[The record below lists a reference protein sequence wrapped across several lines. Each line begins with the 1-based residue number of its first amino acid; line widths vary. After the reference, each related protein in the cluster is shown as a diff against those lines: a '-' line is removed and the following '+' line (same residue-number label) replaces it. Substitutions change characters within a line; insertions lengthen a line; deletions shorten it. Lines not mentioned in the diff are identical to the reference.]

1 MLSSSFYQYFT
12 QYSFQATGCFP
23 CGDRGI
29 NPVATIVINY
39 LREYWLNWKSN
50 QQPAVSKSCV
60 LLTKLRGFGYCTFV
74 IHNRKQVITELS
86 IYEFQFVSNKHLN
99 FEVKWSLDMQKLY
112 RKEKFSTKVIMNGLL
127 KLIWVNSYSNYI
139 KSFFQIVQSSLIFLS
154 CMVFN
159 TIFNIVSV
167 VSS

>member
-1 MLSSSFYQYFT
+1 MVLNFIVNIISVILQ
-12 QYSFQATGCFP
+12 QPVQLCFP
-23 CGDRGI
+23 VLFTSTSHNIPSKPLAAFPVVRGI

-86 IYEFQFVSNKHLN
+86 IYELQFVSNKQLN

-112 RKEKFSTKVIMNGLL
+112 QKEKFSTKVIMNGLL
-127 KLIWVNSYSNYI
+127 KLIWVNSYSKYI
-139 KSFFQIVQSSLIFLS
+139 KSFFHRV
-154 CMVFN
+154 
-159 TIFNIVSV
+159 
-167 VSS
+167 